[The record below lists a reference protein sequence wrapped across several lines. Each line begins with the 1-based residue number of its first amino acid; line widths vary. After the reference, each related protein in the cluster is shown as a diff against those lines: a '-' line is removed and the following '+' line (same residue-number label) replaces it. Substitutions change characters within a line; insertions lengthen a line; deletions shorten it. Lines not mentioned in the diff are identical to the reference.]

1 MVPGGRSPITSP
13 NIPDPTP
20 TNPETAVQAIDELLW
35 ALIGVLVENGAVSS
49 ARLADKM
56 EELLAG
62 GIRKS
67 GFLSS
72 QEEEDRFRLS
82 LILGRVRDLMPKQ

>member
-1 MVPGGRSPITSP
+1 MVLGGRSPITSP

-20 TNPETAVQAIDELLW
+20 MNPEIAVQAVDELLW
-35 ALIGVLVENGAVSS
+35 ALIGLLVENGAVNS